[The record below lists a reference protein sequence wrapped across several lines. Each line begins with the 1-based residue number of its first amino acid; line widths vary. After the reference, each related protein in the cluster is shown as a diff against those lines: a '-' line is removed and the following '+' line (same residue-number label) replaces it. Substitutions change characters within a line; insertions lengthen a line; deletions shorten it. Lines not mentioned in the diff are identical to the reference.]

1 MDSTA
6 SKTLRSLLGQMQ
18 SEPTLTIMAK
28 KRPSK
33 SSAEAYPTFLYKISP
48 VLSVQQSPS
57 MVQTPTSSKN
67 TTTSGM
73 SSNITSISNSITLEE
88 MGLRRTRTV
97 IPNSVKVQIAR
108 VANQIPRMTQGEIAQ
123 MFGIDRT
130 TVSKI
135 LKRKREYLGSDD
147 SPTRAKYTCL
157 AQDRGTNEADYNES
171 HARRVPNI
179 LSTSKN
185 KSPKENSCPG
195 GNKIPKQQT
204 QVATSKPEEEMVT
217 EIKEEVTEIDDSE
230 ALSREINNLDKFRD
244 QQKMIEEANKQ
255 RKALLSKTLTERQR
269 KAREEAQKLSHIQ
282 KELQLL
288 DNRLSADVTLIRS
301 RIESSSKDYLEAQRR
316 YDRAEREFIEA
327 KMDLQKKSELKEQL
341 TEHLYTIIHQNE
353 LRKAE
358 KLSQLMNE
366 LQMENESEGNGVQ
379 LSSLPPLSA
388 FNAMGLST
396 LTKIQSNDPSALGSS
411 STKTTVKSSESN
423 KAEKHNTTCESS
435 NLAEENTNNSL
446 CHIMTESQNTTD
458 DSANSSTTAE
468 KRQGQVGRKQE
479 NGEPPSQLETM
490 PDLASSTEK
499 EKSVPTSWTLDVI
512 IKQEPEENG

>member
-1 MDSTA
+1 
-6 SKTLRSLLGQMQ
+6 
-18 SEPTLTIMAK
+18 
-28 KRPSK
+28 
-33 SSAEAYPTFLYKISP
+33 
-48 VLSVQQSPS
+48 
-57 MVQTPTSSKN
+57 
-67 TTTSGM
+67 
-73 SSNITSISNSITLEE
+73 
-88 MGLRRTRTV
+88 
-97 IPNSVKVQIAR
+97 
-108 VANQIPRMTQGEIAQ
+108 
-123 MFGIDRT
+123 
-130 TVSKI
+130 
-135 LKRKREYLGSDD
+135 
-147 SPTRAKYTCL
+147 
-157 AQDRGTNEADYNES
+157 
-171 HARRVPNI
+171 
-179 LSTSKN
+179 
-185 KSPKENSCPG
+185 
-195 GNKIPKQQT
+195 
-204 QVATSKPEEEMVT
+204 
-217 EIKEEVTEIDDSE
+217 
-230 ALSREINNLDKFRD
+230 
-244 QQKMIEEANKQ
+244 
-255 RKALLSKTLTERQR
+255 
-269 KAREEAQKLSHIQ
+269 
-282 KELQLL
+282 
-288 DNRLSADVTLIRS
+288 
-301 RIESSSKDYLEAQRR
+301 
-316 YDRAEREFIEA
+316 
-327 KMDLQKKSELKEQL
+327 MDLQKKSELKEQL

-458 DSANSSTTAE
+458 DSVNSSTTAE

-479 NGEPPSQLETM
+479 NGEPPLQLETM

>member
-1 MDSTA
+1 M
-6 SKTLRSLLGQMQ
+6 
-18 SEPTLTIMAK
+18 EPPPI
-28 KRPSK
+28 

-57 MVQTPTSSKN
+57 MVQSSPSPKQTIPCSN
-67 TTTSGM
+67 M
-73 SSNITSISNSITLEE
+73 SSNISSGSSSLALEE

-97 IPNSVKVQIAR
+97 IPNSVKVQIAK

-135 LKRKREYLGSDD
+135 LKRRREYLGPDSD
-147 SPTRAKYTCL
+147 SPPRAKYNCL
-157 AQDRGTNEADYNES
+157 SSGHDSNEPS
-171 HARRVPNI
+171 PGKRVPNI
-179 LSTSKN
+179 LSASKTRTQRETE
-185 KSPKENSCPG
+185 KPISPPG
-195 GNKIPKQQT
+195 GNKIPKQST
-204 QVATSKPEEEMVT
+204 PVTALKPAEEKPDEMVL
-217 EIKEEVTEIDDSE
+217 EIKEEVTEIEDSE

-301 RIESSSKDYLEAQRR
+301 RIESASKDFLEAQRR

-327 KMDLQKKSELKEQL
+327 KMDLQKKSDLKEQL

-358 KLSQLMNE
+358 KLSHLMNE
-366 LQMENESEGNGVQ
+366 LEMENEGNGVKI
-379 LSSLPPLSA
+379 SSLPPLSA
-388 FNAMGLST
+388 FNAVGLTTLPKTST
-396 LTKIQSNDPSALGSS
+396 NESCHPGSS
-411 STKTTVKSSESN
+411 SSSSKNGDPKS
-423 KAEKHNTTCESS
+423 TESS
-435 NLAEENTNNSL
+435 KSEKPNKNSVSLTEETRDKSA
-446 CHIMTESQNTTD
+446 CHIITDTQNVDNRRVHEPLREGKKQGELTD
-458 DSANSSTTAE
+458 EGGSAFRDPKE
-468 KRQGQVGRKQE
+468 KAQTVFE
-479 NGEPPSQLETM
+479 NGGSLDQ
-490 PDLASSTEK
+490 
-499 EKSVPTSWTLDVI
+499 EKSVPSSWTLDVI
-512 IKQEPEENG
+512 VKQEPEENM

>member
-1 MDSTA
+1 M
-6 SKTLRSLLGQMQ
+6 
-18 SEPTLTIMAK
+18 
-28 KRPSK
+28 
-33 SSAEAYPTFLYKISP
+33 
-48 VLSVQQSPS
+48 SPS
-57 MVQTPTSSKN
+57 T
-67 TTTSGM
+67 
-73 SSNITSISNSITLEE
+73 
-88 MGLRRTRTV
+88 
-97 IPNSVKVQIAR
+97 
-108 VANQIPRMTQGEIAQ
+108 
-123 MFGIDRT
+123 
-130 TVSKI
+130 
-135 LKRKREYLGSDD
+135 
-147 SPTRAKYTCL
+147 L

-396 LTKIQSNDPSALGSS
+396 LNKIQSNDPSALGSS

>member
-1 MDSTA
+1 M
-6 SKTLRSLLGQMQ
+6 
-18 SEPTLTIMAK
+18 
-28 KRPSK
+28 

-57 MVQTPTSSKN
+57 MVQSSSSSKQ
-67 TTTSGM
+67 TITSIM
-73 SSNITSISNSITLEE
+73 SSNMSSNMITSASNSLALEE

-97 IPNSVKVQIAR
+97 IPNSVKVQIAK

-135 LKRKREYLGSDD
+135 LKRRREYLGPD
-147 SPTRAKYTCL
+147 SESPPRAKYNCL
-157 AQDRGTNEADYNES
+157 SSGQDLNEAS
-171 HARRVPNI
+171 PGKRVPNI
-179 LSTSKN
+179 LSASKSRTQREAAN
-185 KSPKENSCPG
+185 PISSPGEK
-195 GNKIPKQQT
+195 
-204 QVATSKPEEEMVT
+204 EEMVM
-217 EIKEEVTEIDDSE
+217 EIKEEVTEIEDSE

-301 RIESSSKDYLEAQRR
+301 RIESASKDFLEAQRR

-327 KMDLQKKSELKEQL
+327 KMDLQKKSDLKEQL

-358 KLSQLMNE
+358 KLSHLMNE
-366 LQMENESEGNGVQ
+366 LEMENEGNGLK

-388 FNAMGLST
+388 FNAVGLTTLPKTST
-396 LTKIQSNDPSALGSS
+396 NDLGQPGPSSSKNNNPKSKESSKSEKMNKNSESLDLSEETKDESVCHVITDSQSNDNRGGVQESVREEKRREEAIGGGSKVGVSHEKAQNVSVLGSS
-411 STKTTVKSSESN
+411 
-423 KAEKHNTTCESS
+423 
-435 NLAEENTNNSL
+435 
-446 CHIMTESQNTTD
+446 
-458 DSANSSTTAE
+458 
-468 KRQGQVGRKQE
+468 
-479 NGEPPSQLETM
+479 LER
-490 PDLASSTEK
+490 
-499 EKSVPTSWTLDVI
+499 EKSVPSSWTLDVI
-512 IKQEPEENG
+512 VKQEPEESV